1 MNLNWTAEAKVL
13 VILIYHLILGV
24 VVLTIL
30 TNSLTNQSRFREEV
44 GIYFECEKSGIIE
57 DDPSYENSTCSK
69 MGFERL
75 IEPIP
80 TAIAFILLGLYPSVN
95 LIFIVNIK
103 ELKKEFECRERRVEV
118 ARRSGENRNTM
129 LRPGINSIINVAE
142 NYPQPHR
149 MSSFSSVYARPS
161 TFRPAASE

>member
-44 GIYFECEKSGIIE
+44 GAYFECEKSGIIE
-57 DDPSYENSTCSK
+57 DDPSYKACNTE
-69 MGFERL
+69 GFESL

-142 NYPQPHR
+142 NYQQPHR